1 MSDASTSKIKIKI
14 LQMSVMSPI
23 ATKLGL
29 SSAYIKPT
37 AIK

>member
-1 MSDASTSKIKIKI
+1 MSDASTSKTIIKT
-14 LQMSVMSPI
+14 LQKSVKLPI
-23 ATKLGL
+23 AIKLGL